1 LDSETVPKAP
11 DTNAA
16 LPPGF
21 KASLNAFLPTLPN
34 PPVAVLIDVV
44 AFNYAAPPSRKT
56 FEQGLS
62 ALPA

>member
-1 LDSETVPKAP
+1 MDSETVPKAP
-11 DTNAA
+11 DANAA

-34 PPVAVLIDVV
+34 PPVAALIDVV
-44 AFNYAAPPSRKT
+44 AFNYADPPNRKT